1 MEICFLSNYINHHQ
15 IPLCS
20 ALVRLLGQRG
30 GNFSFIQTQPME
42 EERVRMGWDGNKT
55 PSFVVRYYEEPGKCR
70 ERIDDCDLLIFGGVD
85 EESYIR
91 NRLKAGKPILRYCER
106 MYKTGQWRAISP
118 RGLRKKYLD
127 HTRYRSA
134 PVYVLCAG
142 GYVAD
147 DFHLVGAY
155 PDKMFCWGY
164 FPETRHYDVD
174 KLMKQKGYPVKNVSE
189 KNLYLLWSGR
199 MIDWKHPEL
208 ALKTAE
214 YLKKRGFA
222 FHLDMIGGGAMEEEM
237 KELCR
242 VYGLEDR
249 VSFPGFLPPEE
260 VRACMERADIYLFTS
275 DRREGWGAVANES
288 MNSGCAIVIDHL
300 IGAAPYLIRQGE
312 NGLLYRDGDE
322 EMLFQAV
329 EKLAVD
335 RELRVRLGRSAYE
348 TITGGWNAEN
358 AAAQLLKLADRL
370 LGPEGGKVR
379 ADGAVTEP
387 RPGVP
392 ADGRGFLPGL
402 PAPVIP
408 ERKMFRYLTGG

>member
-1 MEICFLSNYINHHQ
+1 
-15 IPLCS
+15 
-20 ALVRLLGQRG
+20 
-30 GNFSFIQTQPME
+30 
-42 EERVRMGWDGNKT
+42 MGWDGNKM
-55 PSFVVRYYEEPGKCR
+55 PPFVVRYYEEPGKCR

-85 EESYIR
+85 EESYIQ

-106 MYKTGQWRAISP
+106 MYKTGQWRALSP

-174 KLMKQKGYPVKNVSE
+174 NLMKQKGYPVKNASE
-189 KNLYLLWSGR
+189 KTLYLLWSGR

-214 YLKKRGFA
+214 YLKKRGIA

-237 KELCR
+237 KALR
-242 VYGLEDR
+242 RAYGLEDR
-249 VSFPGFLPPEE
+249 VSFPGFLTPEE
-260 VRACMERADIYLFTS
+260 VRARMERADIYLFTS

-329 EKLAVD
+329 EKLALD
-335 RELRVRLGRSAYE
+335 RELRDRLGRSAYE
-348 TITGGWNAEN
+348 TIAGGWNAEN
-358 AAAQLLKLADRL
+358 AAARLLELADL
-370 LGPEGGKVR
+370 LLSPEGGKIRRDR
-379 ADGAVTEP
+379 AGTEP
-387 RPGVP
+387 RPGMP
-392 ADGRGFLPGL
+392 ADGRGFLPCL